1 MNPVFVVAA
10 SLLGVT
16 ALFVGYP
23 LLRVSLIATAG
34 VLGYQWGLALY
45 SQVLSNWWVSA
56 PHPNAALISAG
67 VGACLFVLA
76 SWWLFGIT
84 VFTLGT
90 TLGFWLGNLL
100 FGTAWLSVAL
110 LALACG
116 IAFTV
121 LATPLLILVSTL
133 AGALAAVSLPA
144 FWWGYLG
151 SPFDL
156 LLFEAPVTL
165 PLRGALSGLTVL
177 LATSGAIYQMQRFET
192 AQQPATSNIDSI
204 VDHMTDSVTDK

>member
-1 MNPVFVVAA
+1 MFVFAV
-10 SLLGVT
+10 SFLGVA

-23 LLRVSLIATAG
+23 LLRVSLVAAAG

-45 SQVLSNWWVSA
+45 SQVLSNWWLGA
-56 PHPNAALISAG
+56 PQNAALLSASAG
-67 VGACLFVLA
+67 VLLFMLA

-84 VFTLGT
+84 VFTVGT

-100 FGTAWLSVAL
+100 FGTAWLSVGL
-110 LALACG
+110 LSLACG
-116 IAFTV
+116 IAFTA

-144 FWWGYLG
+144 FWWGYLS

-156 LLFEAPVTL
+156 LLFEAPISL
-165 PLRGALSGLTVL
+165 PLRGVLSALTVL
-177 LATSGAIYQMQRFET
+177 LATGGAIYQMQRFET
-192 AQQPATSNIDSI
+192 LAD
-204 VDHMTDSVTDK
+204 TDKTDRQQSTALTLDTP

>member
-1 MNPVFVVAA
+1 MNPVFVFAA

-16 ALFVGYP
+16 SLFVGYP
-23 LLRVSLIATAG
+23 LLRVSLVAIAG
-34 VLGYQWGLALY
+34 VLGYQWGVALY
-45 SQVLSNWWVSA
+45 SQVLSNWLVAA
-56 PHPNAALISAG
+56 PHPNAALLSAAA
-67 VGACLFVLA
+67 GALLFVLA

-84 VFTLGT
+84 VFTVGT
-90 TLGFWLGNLL
+90 TLGFWLGSTL
-100 FGTAWLSVAL
+100 FGTAWVSVAL

-121 LATPLLILVSTL
+121 LATPLLILVSSL

-156 LLFEAPVTL
+156 LLLEAPI
-165 PLRGALSGLTVL
+165 PLLLRSVLSGVTVL
-177 LATSGAIYQMQRFET
+177 LATGGAIYQMQRFET
-192 AQQPATSNIDSI
+192 STETLEHPMALDVLQSQ
-204 VDHMTDSVTDK
+204 